1 MELIVGELSEGEGSF
16 STRGVGLDFFV
27 GCR

>member
-16 STRGVGLDFFV
+16 STRGVGLEAFFV
-27 GCR
+27 GM